1 MSTGERCPVT
11 EARMPETILIGILV
25 ADPELGEA
33 GDLPHPGH
41 CAPHGKAYHR

>member
-1 MSTGERCPVT
+1 MAGLAEITLV
-11 EARMPETILIGILV
+11 GILV

-33 GDLPHPGH
+33 GDLPHPGR